1 MSVGRVHLLL
11 ALITA
16 LTLTPDQSTSFE
28 RCGWALV
35 GFRVGHRGTFAIHME
50 TTSDGR
56 MRFHTDD
63 GDAAQDAR
71 SNACLAIAHDFPSRK
86 FLLVG
91 PFQGWRLSAE

>member
-1 MSVGRVHLLL
+1 MFLL

-16 LTLTPDQSTSFE
+16 LTLTDAQKENFQ
-28 RCGWALV
+28 RCGSALV
-35 GFRVGHRGTFAIHME
+35 GFRVGYRGTFWIHIE
-50 TTSDGR
+50 NTSDGR
-56 MRFHTDD
+56 MRFHTD
-63 GDAAQDAR
+63 GDATHDAW